1 MEMEANDYVQIEP
14 LKKSDKHFDFQA
26 FRRTLQDRSGKE
38 YWRSLEELSDTEEFQ
53 QYLGNEFPSQA
64 ESWLDPVGRR
74 TFMKLMGASL
84 ALAGVSACT
93 VQPTENIVPY
103 VRQPEEIVVGKPL
116 FFATAMP
123 FAGAATGLLVR
134 SNEGRPTKIEGNT
147 EHPDS
152 LGATDIFAQASI
164 LQMYDPDRSDRI
176 IYRGQQRDWAGFL
189 NEMRKVTDDAVTNG
203 GAGLH
208 VLAESTTSPTL
219 ASQFDTFRRT
229 YPAAK
234 LHIYE
239 PAGRNNVHAGAR
251 LAFGQ
256 PVNTVYRFAQADR
269 VFSIES
275 NFLAA
280 TPGNIRYTREFR
292 LRKRVEDSNG
302 GDIARLYAIESTPTN
317 TGMLADHR
325 LALRPSE
332 IEPFVRAL
340 AAGVRT
346 AIGGVFD
353 NGLPGTGA
361 LAIQIK
367 WMKSLIGD
375 LLEHRGRSIVIA
387 GDEQSPQV
395 HALAHSINAAL
406 GNVGQTVFYTDPIE
420 AFPVDGQGNII
431 DQTQSLRELMQDID
445 AGQVKT
451 LIVLGGNPLY
461 NAPADLNFAARFE
474 KVPLR
479 VHLGLYNDETAE
491 HCHWHIPEA
500 HYLESWSDARA
511 FDGTASII
519 QPLIAPLYGG
529 RTAHEMLAVLLN
541 EADRLP
547 YDIVRGY
554 WQTQNRAGGD
564 FETFWRKSVHDG
576 VIANTAFAPKNFAV
590 KGDAANANQPAS
602 AAATTG
608 ANAQGYEIV
617 FRPDP
622 SVYDGRFANN
632 GWLQELPKPLTKL
645 TWDNAVMVSPNT
657 AKSLGLFENSTG
669 LYRNG
674 EEGNDFDS
682 KGGDHTAEIVEINY
696 GGRKVRG
703 PLWVMPGQSDNC
715 ITVHLGYGRTRAG
728 RVGTGTSD
736 NPVGFNAY
744 QIRTSDAPWAGTGA
758 RLTRTGES
766 YKLASSQLHFNVA
779 GREIVRGATLDEYRK
794 NPDFAAKETHEPPPG
809 ETMYQTNPG
818 YEYKGYKWGMSIDLS
833 TCVGCNACVIACQ
846 AENNIPVVGKEQ
858 VMRSREM
865 HWLRIDTYFRGA
877 MENPAGVSFMPVPC
891 MHCEN
896 APCEPVCPVAA
907 TVHDTEGI
915 NAMTYNRCIG
925 TRYCSNNCP
934 YKVRR
939 FNFLL
944 FQDWNTPSLKL
955 MRNPEVSVRSRG
967 VMEKCTYCIQRIQ
980 HGKIESEK
988 ENRTIRDGEV
998 QTACM
1003 SVCPADAIVFGNMN
1017 DENSRVRKMKEYE
1030 RDYGL
1035 LSELNTRPRTT
1046 YLAEIRNPNSEME
1059 AGKA

>member
-1 MEMEANDYVQIEP
+1 MDNEATNYVQIEP

-38 YWRSLEELSDTEEFQ
+38 YWRSLDELSDTEEFQ
-53 QYLGNEFPSQA
+53 SYLGNEFPSQA
-64 ESWLDPVGRR
+64 ETWLDPVGRR
-74 TFMKLMGASL
+74 TFMKLMAASL
-84 ALAGVSACT
+84 AFAGVSACT

-123 FAGAATGLLVR
+123 FPGGATGLLVR

-147 EHPDS
+147 FHPDS

-164 LQMYDPDRSDRI
+164 LTMYDPDRSQTI
-176 IYRGQQRDWAGFL
+176 IYRGQQRAWADFL
-189 NEMRKVTDDAVTNG
+189 GEMRKVVDDGANTG
-203 GAGLH
+203 GAGLR
-208 VLAESTTSPTL
+208 VLTGSITSPTL
-219 ASQFDTFRRT
+219 ANQLDAFRRT

-234 LHIYE
+234 WHAYE
-239 PAGRNNVHAGAR
+239 PAGRNNVNMGAR
-251 LAFGQ
+251 QAFGQ
-256 PVNTVYRFAQADR
+256 PVNTIYRFAQADR
-269 VFSIES
+269 VLSIDS

-332 IEPFVRAL
+332 IEPFVRAI
-340 AAGVRT
+340 AAG
-346 AIGGVFD
+346 IGVS
-353 NGLPGTGA
+353 GA
-361 LAIQIK
+361 SNNSATNTTTPSSAHTK
-367 WMKSLIGD
+367 WIDALVKD
-375 LLEHRGRSIVIA
+375 LQAHRGRSIVIA

-395 HALAHSINAAL
+395 HALAHAINAAL
-406 GNVGQTVFYTDPIE
+406 GNVGQTVLYTDSIE
-420 AFPVDGQGNII
+420 AHPTDAQGNAA
-431 DQTQSLRELMQDID
+431 DQMQSLRELMQDID

-451 LIVLGGNPLY
+451 LVILGGNPVY
-461 NAPADLNFAARFE
+461 DAPADLNFTARFQ

-479 VHLGLYNDETAE
+479 VHLGLFNDETAE
-491 HCHWHIPEA
+491 LCHWHIPEA

-511 FDGTASII
+511 SDGTASII

-529 RTAHEMLAVLLN
+529 RTAHEILAMLLN

-554 WQTQNRAGGD
+554 WQTQNRGGD

-576 VIANTAFAPKNFAV
+576 VIAGTAFVPKTFAV
-590 KGDAANANQPAS
+590 KGDFASQNQSAN
-602 AAATTG
+602 AAATTSG
-608 ANAQGYEIV
+608 NAQDYEIV

-622 SVYDGRFANN
+622 SVYDGRFSNN

-645 TWDNAVMVSPNT
+645 TWDNVVMVSPNT
-657 AKSLGLFENSTG
+657 AQKLGLFEKSTG
-669 LYRNG
+669 LFRNG

-703 PLWVMPGQSDNC
+703 PLWVMPGQPDNC

-736 NPVGFNAY
+736 APVGFNAY
-744 QIRTSDAPWAGTGA
+744 QIRTSDAPWFGTGA
-758 RLTRTGES
+758 KLTKTGQT
-766 YKLASSQLHFNVA
+766 YKLASSQLHYNVA
-779 GREIVRGATLDEYRK
+779 GREIIRAGTLEEYRK
-794 NPDFAAKETHEPPPG
+794 EPGFAPKETHVPPPG
-809 ETMYQTNPG
+809 ETMYGTNPG
-818 YEYKGYKWGMSIDLS
+818 YEYKDYKWGMAIDLS
-833 TCVGCNACVIACQ
+833 TCTGCNACVVACQ
-846 AENNIPVVGKEQ
+846 SENNIPVVGKEQ

-865 HWLRIDTYFRGA
+865 HWLRVDTYFRGA
-877 MENPAGVSFMPVPC
+877 MENPEGVSFMPVPC

-907 TVHDTEGI
+907 TVHDTEGL
-915 NAMTYNRCIG
+915 NVMTYNRCIG

-944 FQDWNTPSLKL
+944 YQDWNTPSLKL
-955 MRNPEVSVRSRG
+955 MRNPDVSVRSRG
-967 VMEKCTYCIQRIQ
+967 VMEKCTYCVQRIQ
-980 HGKIESEK
+980 YGKIESEK

-1003 SVCPADAIVFGNMN
+1003 SACPADAIVFGNIN
-1017 DENSRVRKMKEYE
+1017 DENSRVRKMKDAE
-1030 RDYGL
+1030 RNYDL
-1035 LSELNTRPRTT
+1035 LGELNTRPRTS
-1046 YLAEIRNPNSEME
+1046 YLAEIRNPNPELQMRE
-1059 AGKA
+1059 G

>member
-1 MEMEANDYVQIEP
+1 MDNEATNYVQIEP

-38 YWRSLEELSDTEEFQ
+38 YWRSLDELSDTEEFQ
-53 QYLGNEFPSQA
+53 AYLGNEFPSQA
-64 ESWLDPVGRR
+64 ETWLDPVGRR
-74 TFMKLMGASL
+74 TFMKLMAASL
-84 ALAGVSACT
+84 AFAGVSACT
-93 VQPTENIVPY
+93 VQPPENIVPY
-103 VRQPEEIVVGKPL
+103 VRQPEEIIVGKPL

-123 FAGAATGLLVR
+123 FPGGATGLLVR
-134 SNEGRPTKIEGNT
+134 SNEGRPTKVEGNT
-147 EHPDS
+147 LHPGS
-152 LGATDIFAQASI
+152 LGATDLFAQASI
-164 LQMYDPDRSDRI
+164 LTMYDPDRAQTI
-176 IYRGQQRDWAGFL
+176 LYRGQQRTWADFL
-189 NEMRKVTDDAVTNG
+189 GEMRKVVDEATNTG

-208 VLAESTTSPTL
+208 LLTGNVTSPTL
-219 ASQFDTFRRT
+219 ASQLDAFRRT

-234 LHIYE
+234 WHVYE
-239 PAGRNNVHAGAR
+239 PAGHNNTNMGAR
-251 LAFGQ
+251 LAFDQ
-256 PVNTVYRFAQADR
+256 FVNTIYRFSQADR
-269 VFSIES
+269 VLAIDS

-292 LRKRVEDSNG
+292 LRQRVEDSNG

-332 IEPFVRAL
+332 IESFVRAI
-340 AAGVRT
+340 AAGVG
-346 AIGGVFD
+346 AGGA
-353 NGLPGTGA
+353 NAGTTTNNAAPNSTHAKWISA
-361 LAIQIK
+361 LVK
-367 WMKSLIGD
+367 D
-375 LLEHRGRSIVIA
+375 LQAHRGRSIVIA

-395 HALAHSINAAL
+395 HALAHAINAAL
-406 GNVGQTVFYTDPIE
+406 GNIGQTVLYTDSIE
-420 AFPVDGQGNII
+420 AHPTDAQGNAV
-431 DQTQSLRELMQDID
+431 DQMQSLRELMQDID
-445 AGQVKT
+445 AGAVKT
-451 LIVLGGNPLY
+451 LVILGGNPVY
-461 NAPADLNFAARFE
+461 DAPVDLNFGARFQ

-479 VHLGLYNDETAE
+479 VQLGLFNDETAE
-491 HCHWHIPEA
+491 LCHWHIPEA
-500 HYLESWSDARA
+500 HYLESWSDTRA

-529 RTAHEMLAVLLN
+529 RTTHEILAVLLN

-554 WQTQNRAGGD
+554 WQTQYRGGD

-576 VIANTAFAPKNFAV
+576 VIAGTAFAPKNFAV
-590 KGDAANANQPAS
+590 KADAASANQPANS
-602 AAATTG
+602 STTTSG
-608 ANAQGYEIV
+608 GAQGYEIV

-657 AKSLGLFENSTG
+657 AKSLGLFDSSTG

-674 EEGNDFDS
+674 EQGNDFDA

-696 GGRKVRG
+696 AGRKVRG
-703 PLWVMPGQSDNC
+703 PLWVLPGQPDNC

-744 QIRTSDAPWAGTGA
+744 QIRTSDALWFGTGA
-758 RLTRTGES
+758 KLTKTGEG
-766 YKLASSQLHFNVA
+766 YELATSQLHFNMA
-779 GREIVRGATLDEYRK
+779 GREIIRAATLEEYRK
-794 NPDFAAKETHEPPPG
+794 NPDFAPKETHEPPPG

-858 VMRSREM
+858 VIRSREM
-865 HWLRIDTYFRGA
+865 HWLRVDAYFRGA
-877 MENPAGVSFMPVPC
+877 LENPEGVSFMPVPC
-891 MHCEN
+891 MQCEN

-907 TVHDTEGI
+907 TVHDTEGL
-915 NAMTYNRCIG
+915 NVMVYNRCIG

-944 FQDWNTPSLKL
+944 YQDWYTPSLKL

-980 HGKIESEK
+980 SGKIESEK
-988 ENRTIRDGEV
+988 ENRPIRDGEV

-1003 SVCPADAIVFGNMN
+1003 SVCPADAIVFGDMN
-1017 DENSRVRKMKEYE
+1017 DENSRVHKMKEYE

-1035 LSELNTRPRTT
+1035 LAELNTRPRTT
-1046 YLAEIRNPNSEME
+1046 YLAEIRNPNPEME
-1059 AGKA
+1059 GAKA